1 MLKLHGF
8 NASNYVNMV
17 LFSLLEKGVDF
28 EFVTHYPT
36 QEPDFLAINPI
47 GKVPV
52 LETEHGFL
60 CETQVILEYIDQVAG
75 GPALFPSEPFARAQV
90 KQLMHMIE
98 LYLELPARRCY
109 GEAFFGGKVSDDTKA
124 EVREALLKG
133 VRALAGK
140 TSFAPYLFGDDLTAA
155 DAMLLY
161 SADLAGT
168 VAATLFDLDLL
179 AEAPGAAGLIE
190 RLNQRDSAKQ
200 VARDREASMEKFLKY
215 ARGGK
220 QVPS

>member
-17 LFSLLEKGVDF
+17 FFSLLEKGADF

-60 CETQVILEYIDQVAG
+60 SETQVILEYIDQVAG
-75 GPALFPSEPFARAQV
+75 GPALLPSEPFARAQV

-109 GEAFFGGKVSDDTKA
+109 GEVFFGGKVSDETKA
-124 EVREALLKG
+124 EARAAMLKG
-133 VRALAGK
+133 IRAISSK
-140 TSFAPYLFGDDLTAA
+140 TTFAPFLFGDSLTAA

-161 SADLAGT
+161 SADLASA
-168 VAATLFDLDLL
+168 VATKLFDLDLL
-179 AEAPGAAGLIE
+179 AEAPGAGQLIE

-200 VARDREASMEKFLKY
+200 VAREREASMEKFLQY
-215 ARGGK
+215 ARGK
-220 QVPS
+220 K